1 MAKKNILDY
10 INSNLLK
17 EKSVTNFGITL
28 FAIMVALLIFMITVR
43 NTYDSTEIPPIK
55 LPQGLCPCP
64 DNIAFAPDGST
75 ITGILLFK
83 SLAKSILEV
92 KKLTLI
98 ILPTK

>member
-64 DNIAFAPDGST
+64 DNDDDT
-75 ITGILLFK
+75 Y
-83 SLAKSILEV
+83 
-92 KKLTLI
+92 TLD
-98 ILPTK
+98 TSVFDDDDF